1 MKKLLFLLLFFAT
14 FVACSDDDNTDY
26 DPSKHIDMIVVNEG
40 AATTGSGALSVI
52 YDDRSTTVDLFQDV
66 NNRPLG
72 DIAQS
77 ITYINGNYFVAL
89 NGSKKVEIV
98 EPQTFNSIA
107 TIVFEDSNISPRF
120 IQPISATEAIVSSL
134 GRELARINIKDYSVI
149 EYIDI
154 SETEAMQIE
163 KMITIDKKLFCAAID
178 KGIGVFDVDNIKGS
192 SMRLVEGLQ
201 GSIMKTAKP
210 ILDKNHKL
218 WILTTE
224 SDKVILN
231 GINPE
236 TEKVEDTIEIP
247 YVKEG
252 DKDYVDDCI
261 TGTDWYTRMDTDR
274 TKSKLYFYMTILS
287 EKNSRLGAIFTM
299 DVDSH
304 EIALYRRLPDL
315 GMMYGMGIS
324 PDGDVFLCDCL
335 DYSRQRGFLREYKE
349 NGSIVS
355 QRVGVYP
362 RMIHFTEYDK

>member
-1 MKKLLFLLLFFAT
+1 MMKKLLFLLLFFAT

-52 YDDRSTTVDLFQDV
+52 YDDRSTTFDLFQDV

-154 SETEAMQIE
+154 SETEAIQIE
-163 KMITIDKKLFCAAID
+163 KMI
-178 KGIGVFDVDNIKGS
+178 
-192 SMRLVEGLQ
+192 R
-201 GSIMKTAKP
+201 P
-210 ILDKNHKL
+210 ITKRNRSLARDRRRR
-218 WILTTE
+218 TE
-224 SDKVILN
+224 
-231 GINPE
+231 
-236 TEKVEDTIEIP
+236 
-247 YVKEG
+247 
-252 DKDYVDDCI
+252 
-261 TGTDWYTRMDTDR
+261 
-274 TKSKLYFYMTILS
+274 
-287 EKNSRLGAIFTM
+287 
-299 DVDSH
+299 
-304 EIALYRRLPDL
+304 
-315 GMMYGMGIS
+315 
-324 PDGDVFLCDCL
+324 DG
-335 DYSRQRGFLREYKE
+335 RLRE
-349 NGSIVS
+349 G
-355 QRVGVYP
+355 
-362 RMIHFTEYDK
+362 

>member
-1 MKKLLFLLLFFAT
+1 
-14 FVACSDDDNTDY
+14 
-26 DPSKHIDMIVVNEG
+26 
-40 AATTGSGALSVI
+40 
-52 YDDRSTTVDLFQDV
+52 
-66 NNRPLG
+66 
-72 DIAQS
+72 
-77 ITYINGNYFVAL
+77 
-89 NGSKKVEIV
+89 
-98 EPQTFNSIA
+98 
-107 TIVFEDSNISPRF
+107 
-120 IQPISATEAIVSSL
+120 
-134 GRELARINIKDYSVI
+134 
-149 EYIDI
+149 
-154 SETEAMQIE
+154 
-163 KMITIDKKLFCAAID
+163 MITIDKKLFCAAID

-287 EKNSRLGAIFTM
+287 EKTA
-299 DVDSH
+299 DS
-304 EIALYRRLPDL
+304 ELF
-315 GMMYGMGIS
+315 S
-324 PDGDVFLCDCL
+324 PWMLIL
-335 DYSRQRGFLREYKE
+335 TK
-349 NGSIVS
+349 
-355 QRVGVYP
+355 
-362 RMIHFTEYDK
+362 

>member
-52 YDDRSTTVDLFQDV
+52 YDDRSTTFDLFQDV

-89 NGSKKVEIV
+89 NGSKKV
-98 EPQTFNSIA
+98 
-107 TIVFEDSNISPRF
+107 EDSNISPRF

-218 WILTTE
+218 WMLTTE

-261 TGTDWYTRMDTDR
+261 T
-274 TKSKLYFYMTILS
+274 
-287 EKNSRLGAIFTM
+287 
-299 DVDSH
+299 
-304 EIALYRRLPDL
+304 
-315 GMMYGMGIS
+315 
-324 PDGDVFLCDCL
+324 
-335 DYSRQRGFLREYKE
+335 
-349 NGSIVS
+349 
-355 QRVGVYP
+355 
-362 RMIHFTEYDK
+362 